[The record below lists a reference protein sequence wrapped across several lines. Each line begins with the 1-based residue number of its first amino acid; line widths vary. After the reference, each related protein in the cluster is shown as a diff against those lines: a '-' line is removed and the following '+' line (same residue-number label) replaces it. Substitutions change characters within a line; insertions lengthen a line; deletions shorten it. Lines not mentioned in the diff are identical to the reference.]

1 MPRVLAQRLLHGLF
15 LLVGVSIL
23 TFVFT
28 ELAPGDFFDD
38 LALNPEVSASTAD
51 ELRARFGLDDPL
63 PRRYLRWLG
72 SVLRGDLGYSM
83 AYNRPVAP
91 LLWERAKNTLLLTV
105 TATVLAWL
113 AAVPLGIWAAER
125 RGWPRTLFGGVTSF
139 GLAIPDL
146 VLGLAFLMLAVRID
160 VLPTGGMTSLD
171 FDTMNAWQK
180 LLDLGRHLFLPVAAL
195 ALTTAPAIARHVQSS
210 VDEVLAS
217 PFVRSVRARGI
228 PRRRLLYRY
237 VLPVAANPMISLLGL
252 SVAGL
257 LSASLLI
264 EYIMQWPGIGFLL
277 LEAIRARDIYV
288 VIGTVM
294 VSTILLILGNLLADM
309 LLVSTD
315 PRIRKAGA

>member
-23 TFVFT
+23 TFIFT

-38 LALNPEVSASTAD
+38 LALNPEVSATTAD
-51 ELRARFGLDDPL
+51 DLRTRFGLDDPL

-125 RGWPRTLFGGVTSF
+125 RGWGRALFGGVTSV
-139 GLAIPDL
+139 GLAVPDL
-146 VLGLAFLMLAVRID
+146 VLGLSFLMLAVQID

-171 FDTMNAWQK
+171 FDTMTAWQK

-195 ALTTAPAIARHVQSS
+195 ALTTTPAIARHVQSS

-217 PFVRSVRARGI
+217 PFVRAIRARGVS
-228 PRRRLLYRY
+228 RRRLLYRY

-264 EYIMQWPGIGFLL
+264 EHIMAWPGIGTLL
-277 LEAIRARDIYV
+277 LYAIRARDVYV
-288 VIGTVM
+288 VIGAVM
-294 VSTILLILGNLLADM
+294 VSTVLLIAGNFMADV
-309 LLVSTD
+309 LLVATD
-315 PRIRKAGA
+315 PRIRRDGA